1 MNNGTGVFRK
11 MDYVDR
17 STIGRISEEQGS
29 IEQRA
34 EKMKEIVEKEIE
46 GREEAKKYTPRAEEL
61 LREYESSDNIPQE
74 ELERDLGKLDD
85 GKLLAY
91 AIILEERERARR
103 SKLH

>member
-34 EKMKEIVEKEIE
+34 EKMKEIE

>member
-1 MNNGTGVFRK
+1 MKDGASAFRK
-11 MDYVDR
+11 MEYVDR
-17 STIGRISEEQGS
+17 STIGNISKEQGS

-34 EKMKEIVEKEIE
+34 EKMKEVVEREIE
-46 GREEAKKYTPRAEEL
+46 RHEEAKKYIPRAEEL
-61 LREYESSDNIPQE
+61 LSEYGSPDNIPQE

-91 AIILEERERARR
+91 TRILEEREKARK